1 MDEEV
6 IIYEGKKKSLRQV
19 KPRSMERG
27 LPGLHFFFSHLSFKE
42 DSLKGDN

>member
-6 IIYEGKKKSLRQV
+6 IINEGKKKNLRQV

-27 LPGLHFFFSHLSFKE
+27 LL
-42 DSLKGDN
+42 D

>member
-6 IIYEGKKKSLRQV
+6 IIYEGKKKNLRQV

-27 LPGLHFFFSHLSFKE
+27 LPGLHFFFFLIFLSRKIV
-42 DSLKGDN
+42 